1 MHAVLLSGFML
12 PGAQLD
18 DRNAVLPQDYEPSV
32 AKRCPYGYY
41 NDGQQLSCLRC
52 PLGATTEQEG
62 AKSVNDCAVPPGYWI
77 VMTGPNQ
84 GKLAKCPMNI
94 NGRGY
99 YRTGWASPSQA
110 TSTTGDGTD
119 VCAPCGSG
127 IKSEYR
133 DNDEIGDH
141 RVIMDNDPFPGL
153 VPATSA
159 SCCEFKVACSR

>member
-62 AKSVNDCAVPPGYWI
+62 AKSVNDCAVPPGYWAWI
-77 VMTGPNQ
+77 LQDGLGFAQSGNEHH
-84 GKLAKCPMNI
+84 
-94 NGRGY
+94 GRWYG
-99 YRTGWASPSQA
+99 RVHAMRLGHQI
-110 TSTTGDGTD
+110 GI
-119 VCAPCGSG
+119 SG
-127 IKSEYR
+127 
-133 DNDEIGDH
+133 
-141 RVIMDNDPFPGL
+141 
-153 VPATSA
+153 
-159 SCCEFKVACSR
+159 